1 MRRLRVEREGEQADE
16 GIEAHALRLSLCAQ
30 RSNPASK
37 WLSFPVRTPKSYRN
51 APNSQMRLSH
61 LADYA
66 VVLMTAAARRPAAAR
81 LSATELACETGVPLP
96 TAQKLMGQLA
106 ACGLLRSVRGAG
118 GGFSLAKGAS
128 QISLADIV
136 EAVEGPIAMTVCS
149 GHEGPSDCALDAHCR
164 VKPHMGVVGN
174 AVRGAL
180 GAVSLEA
187 LSGPASAARGLA
199 R

>member
-1 MRRLRVEREGEQADE
+1 
-16 GIEAHALRLSLCAQ
+16 
-30 RSNPASK
+30 
-37 WLSFPVRTPKSYRN
+37 
-51 APNSQMRLSH
+51 MRLSH

-66 VVLMTAAARRPAAAR
+66 VVLMTAAARYPAGAR
-81 LSATELACETGVPLP
+81 LSATELAADTGVPLP

-106 ACGLLRSVRGAG
+106 ACGLLSSVRGAG
-118 GGFSLAKGAS
+118 GGFALARSATE
-128 QISLADIV
+128 ISLADIV

-149 GHEGPSDCALDAHCR
+149 EGRSDCALDAHCR

-180 GAVSLEA
+180 GAVSLTE
-187 LSGPASAARGLA
+187 LA

>member
-1 MRRLRVEREGEQADE
+1 
-16 GIEAHALRLSLCAQ
+16 
-30 RSNPASK
+30 
-37 WLSFPVRTPKSYRN
+37 
-51 APNSQMRLSH
+51 MRLSH

-66 VVLMTAAARRPAAAR
+66 VVLMTAAARRPAGAR
-81 LSATELACETGVPLP
+81 LSATELSAETGVPLP

-106 ACGLLRSVRGAG
+106 GRGLLRSVRGAS
-118 GGFSLAKGAS
+118 GGFSLAKAAHE
-128 QISLADIV
+128 ISLADIV

-149 GHEGPSDCALDAHCR
+149 EGRSDCALDAHCR

-180 GAVSLEA
+180 GAVSLTE
-187 LSGPASAARGLA
+187 LA

>member
-1 MRRLRVEREGEQADE
+1 
-16 GIEAHALRLSLCAQ
+16 
-30 RSNPASK
+30 
-37 WLSFPVRTPKSYRN
+37 
-51 APNSQMRLSH
+51 MRLSH

-66 VVLMTAAARRPAAAR
+66 VVLMTAAARRPAGAR
-81 LSATELACETGVPLP
+81 LSATELSAETGVPLP

-106 ACGLLRSVRGAG
+106 TSGLLTSARGAS
-118 GGFSLAKGAS
+118 GGFALAKAPS
-128 QISLADIV
+128 EITLADIV

-149 GHEGPSDCALDAHCR
+149 EGRTDCALDAHCR

-180 GAVSLEA
+180 GAVSLTE
-187 LSGPASAARGLA
+187 LA

>member
-1 MRRLRVEREGEQADE
+1 
-16 GIEAHALRLSLCAQ
+16 
-30 RSNPASK
+30 
-37 WLSFPVRTPKSYRN
+37 
-51 APNSQMRLSH
+51 MRLSH

-66 VVLMTAAARRPAAAR
+66 VVLMTAAARRNAGER
-81 LSATELACETGVPLP
+81 LSATELAGETGVPLP

-106 ACGLLRSVRGAG
+106 TAGLLASSRGAA
-118 GGFSLAKGAS
+118 GGFALSRPATE
-128 QISLADIV
+128 ISLADIV

-149 GHEGPSDCALDAHCR
+149 EGRTDCALDAHCR

-180 GAVSLEA
+180 GAVSLTE
-187 LSGPASAARGLA
+187 LA